1 MGVGGGAYTGG
12 RAVQVARHRADLRL
26 RLYTEVL
33 ERLSNP
39 RILSVELEQVL
50 AEGERLQQLLQLPER
65 ELWARFLDLLDFL
78 VANGLPDERR
88 EWRSQ
93 LLANE
98 LGYSGPAEWPP
109 WADPMLRDGLR
120 ALAVVG
126 QVLTVQERS
135 IGPFKSYLE
144 LRIRPGLVR
153 STKGRIRAAHLRI
166 SGVSRKLGRP
176 YTGHLP
182 DPGSGRM
189 LLVPVE
195 FADDVERPTK

>member
-1 MGVGGGAYTGG
+1 M
-12 RAVQVARHRADLRL
+12 
-26 RLYTEVL
+26 L

-50 AEGERLQQLLQLPER
+50 AEGERLQQLLPMPER

-78 VANGLPDERR
+78 VAAGLPGERR
-88 EWRSQ
+88 AWRTQ
-93 LLANE
+93 LLADE

-135 IGPFKSYLE
+135 IKPFKSYLE
-144 LRIRPGLVR
+144 LRIRPGLAR
-153 STKGRIRAAHLRI
+153 SAKGRIRGGRLRI
-166 SGVSRKLGRP
+166 SAVLRKLGRP
-176 YTGHLP
+176 HTRHLP

-189 LLVPVE
+189 FLVPIE
-195 FADDVERPTK
+195 FADDIERPTS